1 MFTQD
6 EEVQKIFDLMVTL
19 DELAWTHEWG
29 LGGDDHWVPKSPE
42 GKAVFDQLIAPEN
55 RQALRKW
62 YARSRSD
69 GRELNPSA
77 LNVKLSLER
86 AIQEKLD

>member
-1 MFTQD
+1 MFAQD
-6 EEVQKIFDLMVTL
+6 EEVQRIFDLMIAL

-62 YARSRSD
+62 YARAN
-69 GRELNPSA
+69 GELNPSA
-77 LNVKLSLER
+77 LNLKLSLER

>member
-1 MFTQD
+1 MFIFTQD
-6 EEVQKIFDLMVTL
+6 EEVQRIFNLMDGL
-19 DELAWTHEWG
+19 DQIAFTHERN
-29 LGGDDHWVPKSPE
+29 LGSDDHWVPESPE
-42 GKAVFDQLIAPEN
+42 GKAIFDQLIAPEN

-62 YARSRSD
+62 YARSD

-77 LNVKLSLER
+77 LNLKLTLER